1 MLYNAGMETDLKLE
15 VKKNSIMSQEGD
27 YEKGLSP
34 TERLFL
40 QSYLRTWNILQSAE
54 EAGIDDPTFFEAE
67 TLFKKVEPAILARL
81 EGELMN
87 EEELLYRLVEVA
99 RGMRHDEMDD
109 FGFVDIKKLKARGR
123 TFLIKGIK
131 RNFQSVTFELHDSM
145 RALEL
150 VGKILGV
157 IKDRRESN
165 EYRRVDHYFPQLDEM
180 LNKVYGDERLQEIGE
195 DLVEGQI
202 RDVSSAGD

>member
-1 MLYNAGMETDLKLE
+1 MYNAGMDTDMTLE
-15 VKKNSIMSQEGD
+15 IKKGSIMAHEGD
-27 YEKGLSP
+27 YEKGLNP

-40 QSYLRTWNILQSAE
+40 QSYLRNWNIIQAAE
-54 EAGIDDPTFFEAE
+54 EAGIDDPTFYEADK
-67 TLFKKVEPAILARL
+67 LFKKVEPAILARL

-87 EEELLYRLVEVA
+87 EEELLFRLVEIA

-123 TFLIKGIK
+123 TYLIKGIK
-131 RNFQSVTFELHDSM
+131 RSFQAVTFEMHDSM

-157 IKDRRESN
+157 IKDRRET
-165 EYRRVDHYFPQLDEM
+165 EGYGRVDHYFPQLDEM
-180 LNKVYGDERLQEIGE
+180 LTKVYGDERVQQVGE
-195 DLVEGQI
+195 DLVEGKI